1 MRKIIFAVL
10 CCGALWTSSAKAQDF
25 DKVEIKAEKLAD
37 GIYMLTGSGGNIGV
51 GVGDE
56 AVFIIDDQYAPLTPK
71 ILAAIAK
78 LSDKPV
84 KFVLN
89 SHWHGDHTG
98 GNENMG
104 KAGAVIIAQDN
115 VRKRMSSAQFIEAF
129 NMRTDAA
136 PPVALPVVTFAESVT
151 LHLNGEDVYAFH
163 VPNAHTDGDTIFRFQ
178 KSNAIHMG
186 DTYFNGMYPFI
197 DVATGGSV
205 DGVIAAANRA
215 LSMID
220 GNTKVIPGHGPL
232 GDKASLTA
240 YRDMLVAV
248 GGRVKAGVKAGKT
261 MEQVM
266 KDNPGK
272 GYDETWGNGFLKPEK
287 FFQIAYQSYSAT
299 NAEKSAPKK
308 AAKK

>member
-1 MRKIIFAVL
+1 MRKFALAIL
-10 CCGALWTSSAKAQDF
+10 CCGALFTSAVRAQDF
-25 DKVEIKAEKLAD
+25 DKVEIKTDKLAD
-37 GIYMLTGSGGNIGV
+37 GVYMLTGNGGNIGV

-71 ILAAIAK
+71 ILAAIGK

-115 VRKRMSSAQFIEAF
+115 VRTRMSKAQFIEAF
-129 NMRTDAA
+129 NMKSDAS
-136 PPVALPVVTFAESVT
+136 PPVALPVVTFAETLT
-151 LHLNGEDVYAFH
+151 LHLNGEDIYAVH

-178 KSNAIHMG
+178 KSNVIHMG
-186 DTYFNGMYPFI
+186 DTFFNGFYPFI
-197 DVATGGSV
+197 DVDTGGSV
-205 DGVIAAANRA
+205 EGMIAAANRGLA
-215 LSMID
+215 MID
-220 GNTKVIPGHGPL
+220 DNTKVIPGHGPI
-232 GDKASLTA
+232 GDKASLKA
-240 YRDMLVAV
+240 YRDMLVTV

-261 MEQVM
+261 IEQVM

-272 GYDETWGNGFLKPEK
+272 GYDDTWGKGFLKPEK
-287 FFQIAYQSYSAT
+287 FFQIAYLSYSKA
-299 NAEKSAPKK
+299 AKDAPKK